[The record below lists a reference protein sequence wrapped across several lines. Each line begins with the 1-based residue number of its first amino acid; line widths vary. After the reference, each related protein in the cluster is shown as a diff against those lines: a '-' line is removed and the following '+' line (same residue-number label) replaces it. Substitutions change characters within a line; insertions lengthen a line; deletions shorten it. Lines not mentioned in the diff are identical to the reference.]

1 MCDYSSFSSIDKF
14 PFLCVARSRVAMPAP
29 QGRLPSALSGPHA
42 RTGSNGHCQGAA
54 GSRAPPLSGPCSG
67 SLGATLTTKKLKSIV
82 SSVNRL
88 LFFSIYLPWR
98 SGPIFTIKLESV
110 EHGCC
115 TNIYISADHSLI
127 AALGENN
134 IPSSVTPVWRPESRS
149 RLQSRDRRSPCVHVQ
164 SHKLISSDVKGQR
177 TAFSSGPTVLW
188 F

>member
-1 MCDYSSFSSIDKF
+1 MRLQFFFFHWQVPLPVHGEERGGNAGSPRPIH
-14 PFLCVARSRVAMPAP
+14 PSRPCRQRRA
-29 QGRLPSALSGPHA
+29 LP
-42 RTGSNGHCQGAA
+42 GSRQPA
-54 GSRAPPLSGPCSG
+54 GSRAPPLSGPRRG

-88 LFFSIYLPWR
+88 LFFSIYLPRR
-98 SGPIFTIKLESV
+98 SGQIFTIKSESV

-134 IPSSVTPVWRPESRS
+134 IPSSVTPFWRPESRS
-149 RLQSRDRRSPCVHVQ
+149 QLQSQDRRSPCLHVQ
-164 SHKLISSDVKGQR
+164 SNKLISSDAGGQCM
-177 TAFSSGPTVLW
+177 AFSSGPTVLR

>member
-14 PFLCVARSRVAMPAP
+14 PFLCVARSGVAMPAP
-29 QGRLPSALSGPHA
+29 RAPSGPHTRA
-42 RTGSNGHCQGAA
+42 GSTGHCQGAT
-54 GSRAPPLSGPCSG
+54 GSRAPPLSGPCSR

-134 IPSSVTPVWRPESRS
+134 IPSSVTPVWRPEPCSW
-149 RLQSRDRRSPCVHVQ
+149 LQSRDCRSPCMHVQ
-164 SHKLISSDVKGQR
+164 SHKLISSDVRGR
-177 TAFSSGPTVLW
+177 CMAFSSGPTVLW

>member
-1 MCDYSSFSSIDKF
+1 MHGEERGGDAGS
-14 PFLCVARSRVAMPAP
+14 PRPVHPSRPCRQHRA
-29 QGRLPSALSGPHA
+29 LP
-42 RTGSNGHCQGAA
+42 GSRQPA
-54 GSRAPPLSGPCSG
+54 GSRAPPLSGPRRG

-88 LFFSIYLPWR
+88 LFFSIYLPRR
-98 SGPIFTIKLESV
+98 SGQIFTIKSESV

-134 IPSSVTPVWRPESRS
+134 IPSSVTPFWRPESRS
-149 RLQSRDRRSPCVHVQ
+149 QLQSQDRRSPCLHVQ
-164 SHKLISSDVKGQR
+164 SNKLISSDAGGQC
-177 TAFSSGPTVLW
+177 TAFSSGPTVLP